1 MSGKSSLKRQIE
13 KIEAMTP
20 AGPSTVY
27 REVTDPI
34 NEFGEI
40 NPVIEITKTRDGDFH
55 QPMHLLTLDEIR
67 RDPRLKGHPRLDE
80 ILEAQARYIEQDEGY
95 RETLH
100 KAWGP
105 ELLNRAVLVKDHRGT
120 HIEIPMDFDDV
131 DEEANR
137 ELIDQLLFNVY
148 EYGATPHEAAML
160 TSIQLMRRHYPELFK
175 DAWDKAVEETAE
187 ELIKEDSEDEG
198 LE

>member
-1 MSGKSSLKRQIE
+1 
-13 KIEAMTP
+13 
-20 AGPSTVY
+20 
-27 REVTDPI
+27 
-34 NEFGEI
+34 
-40 NPVIEITKTRDGDFH
+40 
-55 QPMHLLTLDEIR
+55 
-67 RDPRLKGHPRLDE
+67 
-80 ILEAQARYIEQDEGY
+80 
-95 RETLH
+95 
-100 KAWGP
+100 
-105 ELLNRAVLVKDHRGT
+105 
-120 HIEIPMDFDDV
+120 MDFDDV